1 MDSLSRVIEIDEIN
15 RRHYIEDG
23 LLTLSEVNEL
33 PIDANLSN
41 IDGIYI
47 IPKNYKNGSFVPQAE
62 YNDKFL
68 TNYEIIAKILREL
81 TGVVLCGGAAVWGLT
96 NLSNAP
102 PNDFDLFMYGEIYET
117 IEKKNTKIDK
127 IIKILYGKYK
137 ELYIHQVN
145 GVINIETIKRRKAD
159 ISLKFQI
166 ILRDY
171 YSISEIIHS
180 FDIPCCAVAWD
191 GTTTYMTQFAHWSNL
206 HKIIVAMPKY
216 RSHTYE
222 LRLMKYYNKGYAILF
237 PNLKLPTLNSKIIL
251 STIEFDIIYVN
262 KNMVIAEVNIIPFD
276 KINIIIPSYENNDY
290 DTISLDKFYK
300 ITLKANMPKV
310 YDLLNNNKYYNNNK
324 YNNKYPSIFV
334 ATHHKKNYNYI
345 IKETG
350 FLERRIVVTGEN
362 IESHNIAIKVPI
374 HKLISNDEYCNWATR
389 QSENLIL
396 YEDEIKLN
404 EHLLQSLLGE
414 NYEQFA
420 LDNNLEDIKYQLAC
434 ISEILEEVT
443 NPTIY
448 ILATLKQNIIDHLIS
463 IYNSKKDNLY
473 SFMIPINRAINL
485 TGSLRP
491 CGQTNE
497 IWYGENFSEEK
508 MPQQYTMIQE
518 FLNMYETEVEKPICP
533 MCINEINLDDTN
545 MIRFK
550 CGHKFHY
557 HNNGICSGV
566 FKWLKPNYKKDGELI
581 PPTCPECRQ
590 EFPKEDKKLKLRAF

>member
-1 MDSLSRVIEIDEIN
+1 MDSLSKVIEIDESN

-33 PIDANLSN
+33 PISDELSG

-117 IEKKNTKIDK
+117 IEDKNTKIDK

-137 ELYIHQVN
+137 ELYVHQVN

-171 YSISEIIHS
+171 YSISEILHS

-237 PNLKLPTLNSKIIL
+237 PNLKLPTLNLKIIL

-276 KINIIIPSYENNDY
+276 KINIILPSYENNDY

-300 ITLKANMPKV
+300 
-310 YDLLNNNKYYNNNK
+310 
-324 YNNKYPSIFV
+324 
-334 ATHHKKNYNYI
+334 
-345 IKETG
+345 
-350 FLERRIVVTGEN
+350 
-362 IESHNIAIKVPI
+362 
-374 HKLISNDEYCNWATR
+374 
-389 QSENLIL
+389 
-396 YEDEIKLN
+396 
-404 EHLLQSLLGE
+404 
-414 NYEQFA
+414 
-420 LDNNLEDIKYQLAC
+420 
-434 ISEILEEVT
+434 
-443 NPTIY
+443 
-448 ILATLKQNIIDHLIS
+448 
-463 IYNSKKDNLY
+463 
-473 SFMIPINRAINL
+473 
-485 TGSLRP
+485 LR
-491 CGQTNE
+491 
-497 IWYGENFSEEK
+497 
-508 MPQQYTMIQE
+508 
-518 FLNMYETEVEKPICP
+518 
-533 MCINEINLDDTN
+533 
-545 MIRFK
+545 
-550 CGHKFHY
+550 
-557 HNNGICSGV
+557 
-566 FKWLKPNYKKDGELI
+566 
-581 PPTCPECRQ
+581 
-590 EFPKEDKKLKLRAF
+590 

>member
-1 MDSLSRVIEIDEIN
+1 MDSLSRVIEIDESN

-23 LLTLSEVNEL
+23 LLTLSEANEL

-41 IDGIYI
+41 INGIYI
-47 IPKNYKNGSFVPQAE
+47 IPKNYKNGSFVSQAE

-68 TNYEIIAKILREL
+68 TNYEIIAKILRKL
-81 TGVVLCGGAAVWGLT
+81 TGVVLCGGAATWGLT
-96 NLSNAP
+96 NLINAP

-117 IEKKNTKIDK
+117 VEEKNTKIDK

-137 ELYIHQVN
+137 ELYVHQVN
-145 GVINIETIKRRKAD
+145 GVINIETIKIHKTD
-159 ISLKFQI
+159 IPFKVQI

-171 YSISEIIHS
+171 YSISEILHS

-191 GTTTYMTQFAHWSNL
+191 GTTTYMTQFAHWSNS

-237 PNLKLPTLNSKIIL
+237 PNLKLPILNSKIIL

-276 KINIIIPSYENNDY
+276 KINIIIPSFENNDY

-310 YDLLNNNKYYNNNK
+310 YNLFNNNKYPPIFKAYHYNYKN
-324 YNNKYPSIFV
+324 
-334 ATHHKKNYNYI
+334 NYNYI

-350 FLERRIVVTGEN
+350 FLESRIVVTGEN
-362 IESHNIAIKVPI
+362 IESHNIAIKVSI
-374 HKLISNDEYCNWATR
+374 HKIISNNEYCNWVTR

-404 EHLLQSLLGE
+404 DHLLQSLLGE

-420 LDNNLEDIKYQLAC
+420 LDHNLEDIILQLSC
-434 ISEILEEVT
+434 ISEILEEIT
-443 NPTIY
+443 NPIIY
-448 ILATLKQNIIDHLIS
+448 ILATLKQNIVDYLIS

-473 SFMIPINRAINL
+473 SFMIPINRAIDL

-508 MPQQYTMIQE
+508 IPQQYTTIQE
-518 FLNMYETEVEKPICP
+518 FLNTYETEAEKPICP
-533 MCINEINLDDTN
+533 ICISEINLFDTN
-545 MIRFK
+545 VICFK
-550 CGHKFHY
+550 CNHKCHY

-581 PPTCPECRQ
+581 PPTCPECR
-590 EFPKEDKKLKLRAF
+590 EKFPKKDKKLKIN

>member
-1 MDSLSRVIEIDEIN
+1 MDSLSRVIEIDESN

-23 LLTLSEVNEL
+23 LLTLSEANEL

-41 IDGIYI
+41 INGIYI
-47 IPKNYKNGSFVPQAE
+47 IPKNYKNGSFVSQAE

-68 TNYEIIAKILREL
+68 TNYEIIAKILIKL
-81 TGVVLCGGAAVWGLT
+81 TGVVLCGGAATWGLT
-96 NLSNAP
+96 NLINAP

-117 IEKKNTKIDK
+117 VEEKNTKIDK

-137 ELYIHQVN
+137 ELYVHQVN
-145 GVINIETIKRRKAD
+145 GVINIETIKIHKTD
-159 ISLKFQI
+159 IPFKVQI

-171 YSISEIIHS
+171 YSISEILHS
-180 FDIPCCAVAWD
+180 FDIPCCAAAWD
-191 GTTTYMTQFAHWSNL
+191 GTTTYMTQFAHWSNS

-237 PNLKLPTLNSKIIL
+237 PNLKLPILNSKIIL

-310 YDLLNNNKYYNNNK
+310 YNLFNNNNKYPPIFIPYYYNYKNNN
-324 YNNKYPSIFV
+324 
-334 ATHHKKNYNYI
+334 NYI

-350 FLERRIVVTGEN
+350 FLERRIVVTREN
-362 IESHNIAIKVPI
+362 IESHNIAIKVSI
-374 HKLISNDEYCNWATR
+374 HKIISNNEYCNWATR

-404 EHLLQSLLGE
+404 DHLLQSLLGE

-420 LDNNLEDIKYQLAC
+420 LAHNLEDIILQLSC

-448 ILATLKQNIIDHLIS
+448 ILATLKQNIFDYLIS

-473 SFMIPINRAINL
+473 SFMIPINRAIDL

-491 CGQTNE
+491 CGQTNK

-508 MPQQYTMIQE
+508 IPQQYTTIQE
-518 FLNMYETEVEKPICP
+518 FLNTYETEAEKPFCQIC
-533 MCINEINLDDTN
+533 ISEINLFDTN
-545 MIRFK
+545 VICFK
-550 CGHKFHY
+550 CNHKCHY

-581 PPTCPECRQ
+581 PPTCPECR
-590 EFPKEDKKLKLRAF
+590 EKFPKKDKKLKIN

>member
-1 MDSLSRVIEIDEIN
+1 MDSLSRVIEIDENN

-23 LLTLSEVNEL
+23 LLTLSEANEL

-41 IDGIYI
+41 INGIYI
-47 IPKNYKNGSFVPQAE
+47 IPKNYKNGSFVSQAE

-68 TNYEIIAKILREL
+68 TNYEIIAKILIKL
-81 TGVVLCGGAAVWGLT
+81 TGVVLCGGAATWGLT
-96 NLSNAP
+96 NLINAP

-117 IEKKNTKIDK
+117 VEEKNTKIDK

-137 ELYIHQVN
+137 ELYVHQVN
-145 GVINIETIKRRKAD
+145 GVINIETIKIHKTD
-159 ISLKFQI
+159 IPFKVQI

-171 YSISEIIHS
+171 YSISEILHS

-191 GTTTYMTQFAHWSNL
+191 GTTTYMTQFAHWSNS

-237 PNLKLPTLNSKIIL
+237 PNLKLPILNSKIIL

-310 YDLLNNNKYYNNNK
+310 YNLFNNNNNKYPPIFIPYYYNYKN
-324 YNNKYPSIFV
+324 
-334 ATHHKKNYNYI
+334 NYNYI

-350 FLERRIVVTGEN
+350 FLERRIVITREN
-362 IESHNIAIKVPI
+362 IESHNIAIKVSI
-374 HKLISNDEYCNWATR
+374 HKIISNNEYCNWATR

-404 EHLLQSLLGE
+404 DHLLQSLLGE

-420 LDNNLEDIKYQLAC
+420 LNHNLEDIIFQLSC
-434 ISEILEEVT
+434 ISEILEEIT

-448 ILATLKQNIIDHLIS
+448 ILATLKQNIFDYLIS

-473 SFMIPINRAINL
+473 SFMIPINRAIDL

-508 MPQQYTMIQE
+508 IPQQYTTIQE
-518 FLNMYETEVEKPICP
+518 FLNTYETEAEKPFCQIC
-533 MCINEINLDDTN
+533 ISEINLFDTN
-545 MIRFK
+545 VICFK
-550 CGHKFHY
+550 CNHKCHY

-581 PPTCPECRQ
+581 PPTCPECR
-590 EFPKEDKKLKLRAF
+590 EKFPKKDKKLKIN